1 LEAGVKFFA
10 ALISLLVAQASFA
23 AELKI
28 PAQIVSINMCT
39 DQLLL
44 DLAKPSQIVGLS
56 PFARDQNLSWNAA
69 KARDFPV
76 LSGTAEEIIT
86 IKPDLVV
93 TDLYTKR
100 TTREFIRAKNFRL
113 EEFPTVLSFKESR
126 AQILRFGEIT
136 GAVERAKERVIEL
149 DQALAELK
157 KVARDSQLSVLPLSR
172 RGWVTGSQSL
182 INELLSE
189 AGLRNAA
196 EDMGIRNG
204 GFVRLESIITLK
216 PDALLMTKEFGEAED
231 QGAALLLHPS
241 LEKIFPRDRRI
252 ILPEKLTICG
262 GPMLV
267 EAMRLLATQLSQ
279 IKPRD

>member
-1 LEAGVKFFA
+1 MKSLWSLFFA
-10 ALISLLVAQASFA
+10 LLAQTVFA
-23 AELKI
+23 AE
-28 PAQIVSINMCT
+28 PSAPQRIVSINMCT

-44 DLAKPSQIVGLS
+44 DLAKPFQIAGLS
-56 PFARDQNLSWNAA
+56 PFARDKNLSWNAE
-69 KARDFPV
+69 KALNLPV

-100 TTREFIRAKNFRL
+100 TTREFIRAKNFAL
-113 EEFPTVLSFKESR
+113 EEFATVLTLNESR

-136 GAVERAKERVIEL
+136 GAVERSKERVAEL
-149 DQALAELK
+149 DRALADLK
-157 KVARDSQLSVLPLSR
+157 EVASAAKITVLPLSR
-172 RGWVTGSQSL
+172 RGWVTGSLSL

-196 EDMGIRNG
+196 DDLGIRNG
-204 GFVRLESIITLK
+204 GFVRLESIIAIK
-216 PDALLMTKEFGEAED
+216 PDALLITKETGEAED
-231 QGAALLLHPS
+231 QGTALLLHPAIQ
-241 LEKIFPRDRRI
+241 KIFPLERRI

-267 EAMRLLATQLSQ
+267 EAMKLLAAQLAQ
-279 IKPRD
+279 IKPRN